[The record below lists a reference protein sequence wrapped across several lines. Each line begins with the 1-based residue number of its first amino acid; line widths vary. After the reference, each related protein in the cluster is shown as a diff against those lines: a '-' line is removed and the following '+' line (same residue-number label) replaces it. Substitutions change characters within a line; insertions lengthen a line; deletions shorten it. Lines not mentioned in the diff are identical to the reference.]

1 MPIFNIHSVF
11 CFNDEIDGLF
21 QPHRFAF
28 LVIDHNRHIMIAK
41 VGTQSVPKH
50 ATVFVH
56 VSSIRRPRRCHAGRK
71 YYGHISL
78 EIIFLYYEPT

>member
-41 VGTQSVPKH
+41 VGTQSCLLYTSD
-50 ATVFVH
+50 AADDLTTV
-56 VSSIRRPRRCHAGRK
+56 
-71 YYGHISL
+71 
-78 EIIFLYYEPT
+78 